1 MIDVDIEG
9 LKPGMILE
17 HAVKN
22 HQGVLL
28 LEAGARVTKK
38 NIRIFKSWGVDKIT
52 VKGKVSRAD
61 GSAGQSAPRT
71 NASDD
76 IQLKEKFADVL
87 DDPVMVEIYKAAT
100 RQLDRD
106 SNNDESQNEHS

>member
-1 MIDVDIEG
+1 MIHVGIEA

-17 HAVKN
+17 HRVKN

-28 LEAGARVTKK
+28 LEAGARINKK
-38 NIRIFKSWGVDKIT
+38 NIRIFKSWGVDKIS
-52 VKGKVSRAD
+52 VKGGAARVND
-61 GSAGQSAPRT
+61 SAGQPAPRT

-100 RQLDRD
+100 RQLNRD

>member
-1 MIDVDIEG
+1 MIHVDIEA

-17 HAVKN
+17 HPVKN

-28 LEAGARVTKK
+28 LEAGARITKK

-52 VKGKVSRAD
+52 IKGEGSRAND
-61 GSAGQSAPRT
+61 SAGQPESQT
-71 NASDD
+71 MESDEM
-76 IQLKEKFADVL
+76 QLKEKFADVL

-100 RQLDRD
+100 RQLNRD
-106 SNNDESQNEHS
+106 SNHDESPNEHS